1 MIEKSVSPTFTDA
14 VSTALETGDTSQLK
28 AFSEALDERVLRMK
42 AAVPVQSPRDTSAP
56 QTKVPS
62 VPIRERESVRRKP
75 GDDSIYLRGRIWWI
89 TYSNNGEKVCES
101 SGSDKEA
108 DARKLLKRRMGEIVT
123 GNFIG
128 PDARKCTVA
137 ELADDVVI
145 DYRVNEQDSLDNSI
159 RSANRIKEFSA
170 MPKRTVS
177 RAVKSNALPRRGKPK
192 ARPMARST
200 ENWRS

>member
-75 GDDSIYLRGRIWWI
+75 ATTVFICAADSGGSPTPI
-89 TYSNNGEKVCES
+89 TVKRFVSP
-101 SGSDKEA
+101 A
-108 DARKLLKRRMGEIVT
+108 DRTRKPTR
-123 GNFIG
+123 
-128 PDARKCTVA
+128 
-137 ELADDVVI
+137 
-145 DYRVNEQDSLDNSI
+145 
-159 RSANRIKEFSA
+159 ANY
-170 MPKRTVS
+170 
-177 RAVKSNALPRRGKPK
+177 
-192 ARPMARST
+192 
-200 ENWRS
+200 